1 MQSNEWIVEG
11 MVELRRGGVLRI
23 EDGRGML
30 VYLWDGSVWLTQ
42 DGEGRDVMLG
52 AGGWFRIG
60 REGVTLVY
68 ALADCKITLTSPDAS
83 RPAAAVQALQPG
95 ACQPRTLYQA
105 QPTAARA
112 IVGRV
117 RAAARKGW
125 HALFAPAPDFTAPAT

>member
-95 ACQPRTLYQA
+95 ACKPLNTTSIRNAMPSAFRSRSACASTSS
-105 QPTAARA
+105 
-112 IVGRV
+112 
-117 RAAARKGW
+117 
-125 HALFAPAPDFTAPAT
+125 AT